1 MTSPAIRL
9 LLVDDEELVRTGIR
23 LILRRAEDIE
33 VVAEAADGAQAV
45 ALAQRQQFDVA
56 LVDVRMPVLDGL
68 AACEQLVALDRAP
81 KVVMLTT
88 FGDRETVLGALHAG
102 ALGFLLKETG
112 PHELIS
118 AVRAAAAG
126 DAVLSPGVTVHVV
139 SRMLHG
145 DIADADR
152 QRDRLRELTDRERQV
167 LVLLGSGLSNTEI
180 GRRLGIGAG
189 TVKTHVEH
197 ILEKTGTT
205 SRVQAAVVACQAGML
220 RP

>member
-1 MTSPAIRL
+1 MTTPPVRL

-23 LILRRAEDIE
+23 LILRRMADID

-45 ALAQRQQFDVA
+45 ELARSHPVDVA
-56 LVDVRMPVLDGL
+56 LVDIRMPGVDGL
-68 AACEQLVALDRAP
+68 ETCRRLVALEHPP

-88 FGDRETVLGALHAG
+88 FGDQDNVIGALRAG

-126 DAVLSPGVTVHVV
+126 DAVLSPAVTAHVV
-139 SRMLHG
+139 HRMLDSPG
-145 DIADADR
+145 SSR
-152 QRDRLRELTDRERQV
+152 QHEERLRDLTERERQV
-167 LVLLGSGLSNTEI
+167 LALLGVGLSNTEI
-180 GRRLGIGAG
+180 GRRLDIGSG
-189 TVKTHVEH
+189 TVKTHVAR

-205 SRVQAAVVACQAGML
+205 SRVQAAVLAGRAGL
-220 RP
+220 LDG